1 MTKSTMGTQLP
12 RRASRNLQIVGEQIR
27 LARLRRNL
35 SISQIA
41 QRATCSELTVMRVEK
56 GTPTVAMGIYLR
68 VLFALGLDEDM
79 LYLAQADPIGRDLQD
94 LQIKQRSRAS
104 KESSL

>member
-1 MTKSTMGTQLP
+1 
-12 RRASRNLQIVGEQIR
+12 
-27 LARLRRNL
+27 
-35 SISQIA
+35 
-41 QRATCSELTVMRVEK
+41 MRVEK

-68 VLFALGLDEDM
+68 VLFALGLDEDI